1 MPSSVFTEAY
11 KILLG
16 SLVAIRKDA
25 RVSQTELAARLG
37 KTQSFVSQIERGVR
51 RLDVIEFYAVA
62 KALGR
67 DPVEIF
73 AGIAKKFPSNVSI

>member
-11 KILLG
+11 RILLG
-16 SLVAIRKDA
+16 SLVATRKDA

-51 RLDVIEFYAVA
+51 RLDVIEFYAIA
-62 KALGR
+62 KALDR
-67 DPVEIF
+67 DPAALF
-73 AGIAKKFPSNVSI
+73 AGITEKFPPIVKI